1 VVALDVGKE
10 ADGLQMY
17 LSKWGKLEVP
27 FYGTEELC
35 SEDSRPTRRCMLV
48 HVQLLLSETG

>member
-10 ADGLQMY
+10 ADGLPMY
-17 LSKWGKLEVP
+17 MSKWGKLEVP
-27 FYGTEELC
+27 FYGTELC